1 MGQLSVTSPGALSG
15 YPDQKSGNEGR
26 SRLLRLIYIKNNKLC
41 ASEGMAG
48 VAVRTTPHC
57 HRLLAGA
64 RDTQMLQVA
73 YSGGLVIRPVS
84 VRFLQLF

>member
-15 YPDQKSGNEGR
+15 YHDQKSGNEGR
-26 SRLLRLIYIKNNKLC
+26 SRLLRLIYKLC